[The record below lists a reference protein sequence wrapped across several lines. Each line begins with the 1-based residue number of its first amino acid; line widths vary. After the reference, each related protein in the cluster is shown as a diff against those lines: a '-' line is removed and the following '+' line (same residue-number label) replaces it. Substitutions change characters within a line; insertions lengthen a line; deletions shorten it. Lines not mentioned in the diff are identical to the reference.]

1 MKFVIKDAKKI
12 VEFIEIIKFTK
23 CLTQYTTM
31 MCDKDKMNIQ
41 LLDDTFICLLDVNFP
56 CDWFDVYECEEPN
69 VFSFQNIMLTKLFAL
84 YKKGTIMETTVDAEH
99 YNLSYLNDKENKH
112 FAIEL
117 IDMDRDLLSAQETE
131 TDLDFTIK
139 TDLLESYLKDLSI
152 HGETI
157 DIMYKD
163 DTLYFMGQGKT
174 QIEIFESSLVELNV
188 VDDHEFHGS
197 FSIKYIKPFT
207 KLKKVYKEV
216 QFYLHENKPL
226 LMKPDKKMNYFI
238 APKQMKSK

>member
-12 VEFIEIIKFTK
+12 LEFIEIIKFTK

-31 MCDKDKMNIQ
+31 ICDKDKMNIQ
-41 LLDDTFICLLDVNFP
+41 LIDDTLVCLLDVNFP
-56 CDWFDVYECEEPN
+56 CEWFDTYECDETHI
-69 VFSFQNIMLTKLFAL
+69 FSFQNTMLTKLFSL
-84 YKKGTIMETTVDAEH
+84 YKKGSIMETIVNEEN

-117 IDMDRDLLSAQETE
+117 IDLDKEILSAQETD

-152 HGETI
+152 YGEII
-157 DIMYKD
+157 DIIYKD
-163 DTLYFMGQGKT
+163 NTLYFMGQGKSK
-174 QIEIFESSLVELNV
+174 IEIFESSLVELNV
-188 VDDHEFHGS
+188 VDDHKFYGS
-197 FSIKYIKPFT
+197 FSIKYIKSFT

-216 QFYLHENKPL
+216 HFYLEDNKPL

-238 APKQMKSK
+238 APKNK

>member
-1 MKFVIKDAKKI
+1 MIKDAKKI

-41 LLDDTFICLLDVNFP
+41 LLDDTLICLLDVNFP
-56 CDWFDVYECEEPN
+56 CEWFDSYECEEPHI
-69 VFSFQNIMLTKLFAL
+69 FSIQNTTITKLFSL
-84 YKKGTIMETTVDAEH
+84 YKKGSIIETLVDDENYH
-99 YNLSYLNDKENKH
+99 LSYLNDKENKH
-112 FAIEL
+112 FTIEL
-117 IDMDRDLLSAQETE
+117 IDIDKEILSTQETD

-152 HGETI
+152 YGETI
-157 DIMYKD
+157 DIIYKD
-163 DTLYFMGQGKT
+163 DTLYFVGQGKT
-174 QIEIFESSLVELNV
+174 KIEIFESSLIELNV
-188 VDDHEFHGS
+188 VDDHEFYGS

-216 QFYLHENKPL
+216 KFYLDDNKPL
-226 LMKPDKKMNYFI
+226 LMKPDKKINYFI
-238 APKQMKSK
+238 APKTNEE